1 MRLAQGLSM
10 IASYSTQGRSPA
22 SERQVRKGLLPM
34 VAVALALA
42 GTLGVMHLRGITE
55 EARGVARIQAVRLSG
70 SIAAT
75 AGDDAIRDAL
85 SRTLSRSSP
94 TDRVILHRNE
104 GTDLIVDSG
113 RTTPAGHL
121 IHVRVA
127 TPLGEL
133 ETISDTSAL
142 RERRVAAALMTLL
155 LGAGILAVYL
165 ASKRLMARE
174 LIDAVDTVKT
184 RIDTELRA
192 RTDRGLGD
200 TESLEL
206 AVGRLL
212 GELRDLRGRHDAALA
227 DAFRQRMQ
235 EMARQTRFIEQLG
248 DHFRQPLQ
256 ALSLFVGG
264 MQPGDDL
271 RQRAVQGQMRTNV
284 TRLNELLDGL
294 LDLARFDAGAIEPA
308 SNELVA
314 ADLFVR
320 ERDAI
325 ANDADRLSVDIHWR
339 GGRLPVR
346 SDAGLLSELIHRL
359 VANAVISTP
368 HGRVLVAMRRRG
380 SAVRLE
386 VRDNGMGLEPRQQE
400 RLFDDFTRLP
410 GHPGYGLGLA
420 VARRIADLLG
430 GSIGVRSSPGR
441 GTLFWVQLEGA
452 AVSPAP
458 RVASLLSHH
467 TAI

>member
-1 MRLAQGLSM
+1 M
-10 IASYSTQGRSPA
+10 IASNPSPGRPFPS
-22 SERQVRKGLLPM
+22 SELRVRKGLLPM

-42 GTLGVMHLRGITE
+42 GTLGVMHLRAITL
-55 EARGVARIQAVRLSG
+55 EARNTARIQAVRLAG
-70 SIAAT
+70 VVT
-75 AGDDAIRDAL
+75 ANTGDDAVRDAL

-94 TDRVILHRNE
+94 TAQVILHRNE
-104 GTDLIVDSG
+104 GNDVVIDSG
-113 RTTPAGHL
+113 RP
-121 IHVRVA
+121 VRTGTQLRVVVG

-133 ETISDTSAL
+133 ETITDTSAL
-142 RERRVAAALMTLL
+142 RERRLAGMLMVVLLATGIVAAW
-155 LGAGILAVYL
+155 L
-165 ASKRLMARE
+165 ASKRLLERE
-174 LIDAVDTVKT
+174 LAETMDAMDAATARIDA
-184 RIDTELRA
+184 ELRT
-192 RTDRGLGD
+192 RDGHGRYEGD
-200 TESLEL
+200 SLDN
-206 AVGRLL
+206 AVVRLV
-212 GELRDLRGRHDAALA
+212 GELHELRRRHDAALA

-235 EMARQTRFIEQLG
+235 EMARQTRFIEQVG

-294 LDLARFDAGAIEPA
+294 LDLARFDAGAVEPVTQD
-308 SNELVA
+308 LVA

-325 ANDADRLSVDIHWR
+325 ANDAERLSVDIHWR
-339 GGRLPVR
+339 GGRLPLR
-346 SDAGLLSELIHRL
+346 SDGNLLSELIHRL

-368 HGRVLVAMRRRG
+368 HGRVLVAMRRCG
-380 SAVRLE
+380 DAVRLE

-420 VARRIADLLG
+420 VARRIAELLG

-441 GTLFWVQLEGA
+441 GSLFWVQLEGA
-452 AVSPAP
+452 AAGFPV
-458 RVASLLSHH
+458 RRASELSHH
-467 TAI
+467 PAW

>member
-1 MRLAQGLSM
+1 M
-10 IASYSTQGRSPA
+10 IASPPPPDRSLPS
-22 SERQVRKGLLPM
+22 SERRARKGLLPM
-34 VAVALALA
+34 VAVALALTA
-42 GTLGVMHLRGITE
+42 TLGVMHLRAITLE
-55 EARGVARIQAVRLSG
+55 VRNVARIQAVRLAG
-70 SIAAT
+70 AVT
-75 AGDDAIRDAL
+75 TGKGDDAVRDAL
-85 SRTLSRSSP
+85 ARTLSRSSP
-94 TDRVILHRNE
+94 TAQVILHRNE
-104 GTDLIVDSG
+104 GTDVRIDSG
-113 RTTPAGHL
+113 RPLHEGKQL
-121 IHVRVA
+121 HVFVA
-127 TPLGEL
+127 TPQGEL
-133 ETISDTSAL
+133 ETLSDTSAL
-142 RERRVAAALMTLL
+142 RERRLAAVLMMLL
-155 LGAGILAVYL
+155 LGTGIIAVYL
-165 ASKRLMARE
+165 ASRRLLERDLVDAFDAMEAARVRIGNELRIAGTSPTLDDGINE
-174 LIDAVDTVKT
+174 LIREMHA
-184 RIDTELRA
+184 LRH
-192 RTDRGLGD
+192 
-200 TESLEL
+200 
-206 AVGRLL
+206 
-212 GELRDLRGRHDAALA
+212 RHDAALA

-235 EMARQTRFIEQLG
+235 EMARQTRFIEQVG

-294 LDLARFDAGAIEPA
+294 LDLARFDAGAVEPA
-308 SNELVA
+308 SNDLIA

-325 ANDADRLSVDIHWR
+325 ANDAGRLSVDIHWR

-359 VANAVISTP
+359 VSNAVISTP

-380 SAVRLE
+380 DAVRLE

-420 VARRIADLLG
+420 VARRIAELLG

-452 AVSPAP
+452 AAGAPSRRAPA
-458 RVASLLSHH
+458 LSHH
-467 TAI
+467 AAM

>member
-1 MRLAQGLSM
+1 M
-10 IASYSTQGRSPA
+10 IVSTTPPGRSMPS
-22 SERQVRKGLLPM
+22 SEHQVRKGLLPM
-34 VAVALALA
+34 VAIALALT
-42 GTLGVMHLRGITE
+42 GTLGIMHLRGITQE
-55 EARGVARIQAVRLSG
+55 SRNVARIQAVRLAGVITPNS
-70 SIAAT
+70 
-75 AGDDAIRDAL
+75 GDDAIRDAL
-85 SRTLSRSSP
+85 ARTLSRSSP
-94 TDRVILHRNE
+94 TVLVILHRNE
-104 GTDLIVDSG
+104 GTDVVLDSG
-113 RTTPAGHL
+113 RPLHTGQKL
-121 IHVRVA
+121 RVSVA

-133 ETISDTSAL
+133 ETVSDASAL
-142 RERRVAAALMTLL
+142 RERRLAALLMVLL
-155 LGAGILAVYL
+155 LGTGIIAVYL
-165 ASKRLMARE
+165 ASKRVVEREHTDAFDAMDSVKAR
-174 LIDAVDTVKT
+174 IDAD
-184 RIDTELRA
+184 LRA
-192 RTDRGLGD
+192 RKDRGLGD

-212 GELRDLRGRHDAALA
+212 GELRELRSRHDAALA

-235 EMARQTRFIEQLG
+235 EMARQTRFIEQVG

-284 TRLNELLDGL
+284 TRLNELLEGL

-308 SNELVA
+308 SNDVVA

-325 ANDADRLSVDIHWR
+325 ANDAERLSVDIHWR

-346 SDAGLLSELIHRL
+346 SDANLLGELIHRL
-359 VANAVISTP
+359 VSNAVISTP

-380 SAVRLE
+380 DAVRLE
-386 VRDNGMGLEPRQQE
+386 VRDNGMGLESRQQE
-400 RLFDDFTRLP
+400 RLFEDFTRLP

-430 GSIGVRSSPGR
+430 GTIGVRSSPGR

-452 AVSPAP
+452 AASSAP
-458 RVASLLSHH
+458 RQVSRLSHH
-467 TAI
+467 TAM

>member
-1 MRLAQGLSM
+1 M
-10 IASYSTQGRSPA
+10 IASTTLPGRSLPP
-22 SERQVRKGLLPM
+22 SERRVRKGLLPM
-34 VAVALALA
+34 AAVALALT
-42 GTLGVMHLRGITE
+42 GTLGVMHLRGITL
-55 EARGVARIQAVRLSG
+55 EARNVARIQAVRLAG
-70 SIAAT
+70 VVT
-75 AGDDAIRDAL
+75 PTMGDDAARDAL

-94 TDRVILHRNE
+94 TGRVILHRNE
-104 GTDLIVDSG
+104 GTQMLLDSG
-113 RTTPAGHL
+113 RPLRDGHQL
-121 IHVRVA
+121 RVTVA

-142 RERRVAAALMTLL
+142 RERRLAGTLMVLL
-155 LGAGILAVYL
+155 LGAGIVAVYI
-165 ASKRLMARE
+165 ASKRLMERE
-174 LIDAVDTVKT
+174 LVDGVDAIKA
-184 RIDTELRA
+184 RIDTDLRA

-200 TESLEL
+200 TESLEI
-206 AVGRLL
+206 AVSRLL
-212 GELRDLRGRHDAALA
+212 GELRELRARHDAALT

-294 LDLARFDAGAIEPA
+294 LDLARFDAGAIEPT
-308 SNELVA
+308 SSEVIA

-325 ANDADRLSVDIHWR
+325 ANDAERLSVNIHWR
-339 GGRLPVR
+339 GGRLAMR
-346 SDAGLLSELIHRL
+346 SDPNLLSELIHRL

-368 HGRVLVAMRRRG
+368 HGRVLVAMRRHG

-430 GSIGVRSSPGR
+430 GTIGVRSSPGR
-441 GTLFWVQLEGA
+441 GSLFWVQLEGA
-452 AVSPAP
+452 AVGPAVRP
-458 RVASLLSHH
+458 ASLLSHH
-467 TAI
+467 PAH

>member
-1 MRLAQGLSM
+1 M
-10 IASYSTQGRSPA
+10 IASIPSPGRSLPT
-22 SERQVRKGLLPM
+22 SERRARKGLLPM
-34 VAVALALA
+34 VAVALALT
-42 GTLGVMHLRGITE
+42 GMLGVMHLRGITQ
-55 EARGVARIQAVRLSG
+55 EARNVARIQAVRLAG
-70 SIAAT
+70 VVT
-75 AGDDAIRDAL
+75 ANMGDDATRDAL

-94 TDRVILHRNE
+94 TARVILHRNE
-104 GTDLIVDSG
+104 GYDLSLDSG
-113 RTTPAGHL
+113 RPLSANHQL
-121 IHVRVA
+121 RVSVA

-133 ETISDTSAL
+133 ETVTDTSAL
-142 RERRVAAALMTLL
+142 RERRLAAMLMMLL
-155 LGAGILAVYL
+155 LAVGIGAVYV
-165 ASKRLMARE
+165 ASRRLVARE
-174 LIDAVDTVKT
+174 LADTLDEVDVVMA
-184 RIDTELRA
+184 RIDGELRA
-192 RTDRGLGD
+192 RKDRGLGD
-200 TESLEL
+200 TESLDL
-206 AVGRLL
+206 AVGRLIGDL
-212 GELRDLRGRHDAALA
+212 RELRARHDAALA

-284 TRLNELLDGL
+284 TRLNELLEGL
-294 LDLARFDAGAIEPA
+294 LDLARFDAGAVEPTPH
-308 SNELVA
+308 EVIA

-325 ANDADRLSVDIHWR
+325 ANDAGRLSVDIHWR

-346 SDAGLLSELIHRL
+346 SDPNLLSELIHRL

-380 SAVRLE
+380 DAVRLE

-420 VARRIADLLG
+420 VARRIAELLG

-452 AVSPAP
+452 ASGTAARPAS
-458 RVASLLSHH
+458 VLSHH
-467 TAI
+467 AAL